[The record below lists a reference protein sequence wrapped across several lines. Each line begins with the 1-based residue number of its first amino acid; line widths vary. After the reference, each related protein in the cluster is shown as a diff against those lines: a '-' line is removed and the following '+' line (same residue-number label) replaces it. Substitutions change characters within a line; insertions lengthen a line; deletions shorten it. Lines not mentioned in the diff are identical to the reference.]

1 MKCLECG
8 HELEVMH
15 EEEIINDSGLGYVRK
30 EVIVHCR
37 NCLCDWQY
45 DEITERYIENFRRKF
60 WG

>member
-15 EEEIINDSGLGYVRK
+15 TEEIENNPDTGCVRN
-30 EVIVHCR
+30 EVIAHCR

-45 DEITERYIENFRRKF
+45 EEVIENVRRKF